1 MAAKKNAIVALV
13 GIIEKIQQDKSLAIS
28 DKSSSRRT
36 FFEVKSPDRI
46 ATASMVQEELDS
58 AGVKYASKA
67 MSGSSFPSTVVT
79 TQVDG
84 KARTAIIQYKPSA
97 GAGKAD
103 ARTTLMQEKASTYVF
118 ERVLKDNKTWKSVQA
133 MYDDA
138 ETMEGIRK
146 VYPNVQPEWM
156 DVFWKQHVKMFEEF
170 SKNTWNVFDHS
181 GSGSFMDYVTD
192 LVSKKFGIAKK
203 DNWDPADMWL
213 IKSSVKKVTD
223 VIDATVEG
231 SRGTQTIQELNTVM
245 REMYK
250 KRILVGVSLK
260 KVSGKQAKW
269 EEFNVKELTLEEKD
283 DYNFPDVDSTIR
295 LDEKMSQDTV
305 VKLTKSGKGYKFQI
319 KGNNSTGFSNLKW
332 EATQIGAGAARGGK
346 AQVDMVVQLLKD
358 NGEDFNKANGDYP
371 KSLEEYQKKEK
382 LYTDMFKRIKSK
394 ADTRITNDDE
404 FNENIKAKFI
414 TEPHVANSKLMQL
427 AFLDSIYKI
436 TPAKKQ
442 SEVWTDMVFLAIK
455 KGNKFGPFGKLY

>member
-1 MAAKKNAIVALV
+1 M
-13 GIIEKIQQDKSLAIS
+13 AIS
-28 DKSSSRRT
+28 RNTPLAVFNGIEQFLNDPSIKTKDESSKVRMKYVFSA
-36 FFEVKSPDRI
+36 PDRM
-46 ATASMVQEELDS
+46 ALASQIHENFDKMKLDYS
-58 AGVKYASKA
+58 TMKMA
-67 MSGSSFPSTVVT
+67 GSSFPATVVPF
-79 TQVDG
+79 QNQG
-84 KARTAIIQYKPSA
+84 KVKSAVIQYKPL
-97 GAGKAD
+97 GGKKAD
-103 ARTTLMQEKASTYVF
+103 AKTTLMKEKASTYVF
-118 ERVLKDNKTWKSVQA
+118 ERVLKDNKTWKDVQA

-138 ETMEGIRK
+138 ETMKGIRK

-269 EEFNVKELTLEEKD
+269 EEFNVKELTLDEKD

-358 NGEDFNKANGDYP
+358 NGEDFDKSNGDYP
-371 KSLEEYQKKEK
+371 KNLEEYQKKEK

>member
-13 GIIEKIQQDKSLAIS
+13 TIIGKIQQDRSLKIT

-58 AGVKYASKA
+58 ARVKYASKP
-67 MSGSSFPSTVVT
+67 MPGSSFPSTVIT
-79 TQVDG
+79 TQIDG
-84 KARTAIIQYKPSA
+84 KTRTAIIQYKPSA

-103 ARTTLMQEKASTYVF
+103 ARTTFMQEKASTYVF
-118 ERVLKDNKTWKSVQA
+118 ERVLKDNKTWPSVEA
-133 MYDDA
+133 MYNDA
-138 ETMEGIRK
+138 ETMEGIRN

-156 DVFWKQHVKMFEEF
+156 EVFWKQHVTMFNEF
-170 SKNTWNVFDHS
+170 SKNTWKVFDHS
-181 GSGSFMDYVTD
+181 GSGSFMDYVTE
-192 LVSKKFGIAKK
+192 LVNKKFGITKK

-213 IKSSVKKVTD
+213 IQSSVKKITD
-223 VIDATVEG
+223 AIDATVEG
-231 SRGTQTIQELNTVM
+231 SRGTQTIQELNAVM

-283 DYNFPDVDSTIR
+283 DYNFPDVESTIR

-346 AQVDMVVQLLKD
+346 AQVDMVVRLLKD
-358 NGEDFNKANGDYP
+358 NGQNFDKSNGDYP
-371 KSLEEYQKKEK
+371 KNLEEYQKKEK
-382 LYTDMFKRIKSK
+382 IYTDMFKRVKDK
-394 ADTRITNDDE
+394 VDTRIDNDDE

-427 AFLDSIYKI
+427 AFLDSIYSIK
-436 TPAKKQ
+436 PPKKQ